1 MNNELLNLLSKYNIE
16 AVPGDNNTVMLYCPK
31 IPDESVKTEINQHL
45 HQAHEYIEG
54 LKQKTKRQLRAILSQ
69 SGAINGKVMIK
80 DRTIDIEALESVN
93 EIDWNQVCQILIDDG
108 YPTYWTL
115 TTNSGVQEFKVNYCQ
130 QLFETR
136 SNKRTKPISDD
147 DVQNLIIDLNNIDNI
162 DDFINQM

>member
-1 MNNELLNLLSKYNIE
+1 MNNELLNLLAKYNIE
-16 AVPGDNNTVMLYCPK
+16 AVPGDNNTIMLYCPK
-31 IPDESVKTEINQHL
+31 IPDESVKTEINKHL
-45 HQAHEYIEG
+45 YQAHEYIEG

-80 DRTIDIEALESVN
+80 DRTINIEALESVN
-93 EIDWNQVCQILIDDG
+93 EIDWNQVCQILLDDG

-115 TTNSGVQEFKVNYCQ
+115 TTNSGIQEFKV
-130 QLFETR
+130 ETR
-136 SNKRTKPISDD
+136 TPIESKSKRTKPISDE